1 MNAKTK
7 ILIVEDQFVEANHLR
22 LMLRNAGY
30 PVTAIARSVEDAREK
45 ISAERPHLVLLDIFL
60 QGDKTGI
67 DLARYLREEN
77 IGFIYISA
85 NSNESTLNAAKAT
98 RPFGFIVKP
107 FRENDLLV
115 SLQIAQQH
123 LEYGLESSMRKERDF
138 HKQLNSL
145 VIEPGTWNE
154 RLLKISRALQ
164 PLLPFDYVVAIY
176 KMQEADP
183 QKVLSFLRI
192 GFNEYQE
199 IGLEEMQNISRL
211 KVHEL
216 KELQENTPIDQ
227 VITLYAGKAFE
238 DLTRFPS
245 MKSLMSKC
253 FGMQANLIL
262 PIPLDM
268 PGHANFYFSFFSR
281 HPDGFTD
288 EHVGLCERLQ
298 QPLLFAIEN
307 IRAKDQKAFLV
318 AGAGLPKPLTSAPAT
333 IASSELPGFE
343 GIIGRSP
350 QLLNVFDH
358 IMQVAPSDSSV
369 LITGE
374 SGTGKER
381 IADCI
386 HRLSPRK
393 QGPLVKINCA
403 ALPINLIE
411 SELFGH
417 EKGAFTGA
425 MDKRIGKFELAH
437 QGTIFLD
444 EIGEMPLETQVKLLR
459 VLQEKEIERI
469 GGKAPIKVNVRI
481 IAATNRNLE
490 KEVAE
495 GRFRLDLYY
504 RLNVFPIQL
513 PPLRER
519 KDDIVLLAQHFLR
532 YCSVKNGRVITGI
545 SDAALASLQAYSWPG
560 NIRELENLIER
571 SVLLTKGPTIE
582 NIPLPVTH
590 QQAAAPHNGD
600 RPIKTIEE
608 NEREHILAALAQ
620 CGGRI
625 RGKGGAAEILGVPP
639 TTLASKMIKLGIKR
653 YHH

>member
-1 MNAKTK
+1 MNARTK

-45 ISAERPHLVLLDIFL
+45 IGAERPHLVLLDIFL

-67 DLARYLREEN
+67 DLAKYLREEN

-138 HKQLNSL
+138 HKQLNNL
-145 VIEPGTWNE
+145 VNEPGTWNE

-164 PLLPFDYVVAIY
+164 PLLPFDYLVAIY

-183 QKVLSFLRI
+183 QKILSFLRI

-216 KELQENTPIDQ
+216 KELQENTPVDAA
-227 VITLYAGKAFE
+227 ITLHAGKAFE
-238 DLTRFPS
+238 EITSFPS
-245 MKSLMSKC
+245 MKSLMSRC
-253 FGMQANLIL
+253 FGMQANLTL

-268 PGHANFYFSFFSR
+268 PDQAHFYFSFFSR
-281 HPDGFTD
+281 HPDGFND
-288 EHVGLCERLQ
+288 EYVGLCERLQ

-307 IRAKDQKAFLV
+307 IRSKDQKAFVV
-318 AGAGLPKPLTSAPAT
+318 AGAGLPKSLTSAPAT
-333 IASSELPGFE
+333 VDSKDLPGFE
-343 GIIGRSP
+343 GIIGKSP

-358 IMQVAPSDSSV
+358 IMQVAPSESSV
-369 LITGE
+369 LVTGE

-393 QGPLVKINCA
+393 LEPIVKINCA

-425 MDKRIGKFELAH
+425 MDKRTGKFELAH
-437 QGTIFLD
+437 RGTIFLD

-519 KDDIVLLAQHFLR
+519 KDDIVLLAQHFLQH
-532 YCSVKNGRVITGI
+532 CAIKNGKAITGI

-571 SVLLTKGPTIE
+571 SVLLAKGTTIE
-582 NIPLPVTH
+582 NIPLPATN
-590 QQAAAPHNGD
+590 QQAALSPTGD
-600 RPIKTIEE
+600 RPIRTIEE
-608 NEREHILAALAQ
+608 NEREHILAVLTQ

-653 YHH
+653 YHQ

>member
-1 MNAKTK
+1 MNARTK

-45 ISAERPHLVLLDIFL
+45 ISVERPHLVLLDIFL
-60 QGDKTGI
+60 SGDKTGI
-67 DLARYLREEN
+67 DLAKYLREEN

-85 NSNESTLNAAKAT
+85 NSNESTLHAAKAT

-138 HKQLNSL
+138 HKQLNNL
-145 VIEPGTWNE
+145 VAEPGTWNE

-183 QKVLSFLRI
+183 QKILSYLRI

-216 KELQENTPIDQ
+216 KELQENTPVDKG
-227 VITLYAGKAFE
+227 ITLYAGKAFE
-238 DLTRFPS
+238 EVIRFPS

-253 FGMQANLIL
+253 FGMQANLTL

-268 PGHANFYFSFFSR
+268 PGHAHFYFSFFSR
-281 HPDGFTD
+281 HPDGLND

-307 IRAKDQKAFLV
+307 IRAKDQKTFVV
-318 AGAGLPKPLTSAPAT
+318 ADQPKPFAPAT
-333 IASSELPGFE
+333 IAGSALPGFE
-343 GIIGRSP
+343 GIIGKSP

-393 QGPLVKINCA
+393 QESIIKINCA

-532 YCSVKNGRVITGI
+532 FCATKNGRVITGI

-571 SVLLTKGPTIE
+571 SVLLTKGTTIE

-590 QQAAAPHNGD
+590 QPTAASTTSD

-608 NEREHILAALAQ
+608 NEREHILAVLAQ

-653 YHH
+653 YHM

>member
-22 LMLRNAGY
+22 LMLQKAGY

-45 ISAERPHLVLLDIFL
+45 ISRERPHLVLLDIFL
-60 QGDKTGI
+60 SGDQTGI
-67 DLARYLREEN
+67 DLAKYLREEN

-123 LEYGLESSMRKERDF
+123 LEYGLESSMRKERLF

-145 VIEPGTWNE
+145 VNEPGAWNE
-154 RLLKISRALQ
+154 RLLKISKALQ
-164 PLLPFDYVVAIY
+164 PILPFDYVVAIY

-192 GFNEYQE
+192 GYDEYQE
-199 IGLEEMQNISRL
+199 IGMEEMQNISRL

-216 KELQENTPIDQ
+216 KQLQENTPVDAG
-227 VITLYAGKAFE
+227 ITLYAGSDFE
-238 DLTRFPS
+238 RVTSFPS
-245 MKSLMSKC
+245 MKSLMSNC
-253 FGMQANLIL
+253 FGMQANLTL

-268 PGHANFYFSFFSR
+268 PDQAHFYFSFFSR
-281 HPDGFTD
+281 HADGFND

-307 IRAKDQKAFLV
+307 IRSKDQKAFV
-318 AGAGLPKPLTSAPAT
+318 VTGAGAAKPSNVPASAGD
-333 IASSELPGFE
+333 ELPGFE
-343 GIIGRSP
+343 GIIGKSP

-358 IMQVAPSDSSV
+358 IIQVAPSESSV
-369 LITGE
+369 LVTGE

-393 QGPLVKINCA
+393 GEPIVKINCA

-425 MDKRIGKFELAH
+425 TDRRIGKFELAH

-519 KDDIVLLAQHFLR
+519 KDDIVLLAQYFLR
-532 YCSVKNGRVITGI
+532 YCALKNGRVITGI
-545 SDAALASLQAYSWPG
+545 SDAALTSLLGYSWPG

-571 SVLLTKGPTIE
+571 SVLLTKGAVIE
-582 NIPLPVTH
+582 NIPLPTTNHQVTLS
-590 QQAAAPHNGD
+590 AIGD

-653 YHH
+653 YHM